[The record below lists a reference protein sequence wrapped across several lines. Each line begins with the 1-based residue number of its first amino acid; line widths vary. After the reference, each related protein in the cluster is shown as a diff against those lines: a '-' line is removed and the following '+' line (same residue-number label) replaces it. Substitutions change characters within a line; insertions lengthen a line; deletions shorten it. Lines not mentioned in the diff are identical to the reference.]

1 MQNVV
6 PDLIGSSGAS
16 PVQLPCT
23 YQKFTGRENG
33 IKNRHYEQSLYFT
46 GKE

>member
-1 MQNVV
+1 MHILN
-6 PDLIGSSGAS
+6 
-16 PVQLPCT
+16 
-23 YQKFTGRENG
+23 FTGRENG